1 MEWSTDDVSE
11 VLGQLGFTLARRES
25 HDTYVKKGHDRTV
38 SVPRNRSAITKGT
51 LGSIW
56 RQAGI
61 TGPQARAIREK
72 KAQ

>member
-1 MEWSTDDVSE
+1 MEWSTADVE
-11 VLGQLGFTLARRES
+11 WVLGQLGFNLARRES
-25 HDTYVKKGHDRTV
+25 HDTYVKQGHMRTV

-61 TGPQARAIREK
+61 SGQQARELREK
-72 KAQ
+72 KR